1 MAFPNST
8 LIWFLLGVPT
18 LVPPP
23 CHSAGA
29 EPSCGMGQGE
39 PQNSACSGWAP
50 FLSSAC
56 VTCGMDKAGAAALTP
71 QVWLALPQG
80 WYPADLVVPLAPF
93 GHRFLPAGPAPAW
106 VIPPA

>member
-1 MAFPNST
+1 MAFLNSM
-8 LIWFLLGVPT
+8 LIGFLLGVPT
-18 LVPPP
+18 LVAPP
-23 CHSAGA
+23 CHSTGA
-29 EPSCGMGQGE
+29 EPACGVGE
-39 PQNSACSGWAP
+39 GHRRKPQHGARSGWAP

-71 QVWLALPQG
+71 PAWPAVPRG

-93 GHRFLPAGPAPAW
+93 RHWFLPAPAW